1 MRVAIMTAILIV
13 VLALITTTLFK
24 CDETCGFGVILGVLI
39 GTGIYVC
46 GLI

>member
-1 MRVAIMTAILIV
+1 MRVAIMTAILIIV
-13 VLALITTTLFK
+13 SALITTTLFK